1 MTARSWV
8 PREASSSSGDRLAT
22 SAAPS
27 GGGRRIS
34 YLWLALPLAFLGVM
48 LLFYPFRYVFEFDT
62 DEGINAIKTFLSLR
76 GFRLYSEIW
85 NDQPPAFTLLLAFWF
100 RLFGLRV
107 VAGRALVLLF
117 STALI
122 AGAVHYLRRSWGRAA
137 AVAGLLF
144 VILLPFYCELSV
156 SIMIGLPSIAFGV
169 LSFVGQA
176 RWHDQR
182 RPLWLILSGV
192 SLALAIL
199 TKAFTVILVP
209 LWVLGLF
216 LALRHELRLEPRRR
230 LRSWLPLL
238 TWSLPF
244 VAVGTLALLF
254 VIGPDNV
261 GQLVEVH
268 LAAERAPAFQPS
280 ALLPTINVFLQRV
293 IPLFLL
299 AGVGAFQA
307 VRTRTWHALYLV
319 GWVVLAYVLL
329 LVNRPTWP
337 HQQLLVTVPTAMLAA
352 IGAGTAMRDLQ
363 ARLRSRPSSFSGLPL
378 ALICVA
384 ASLVFVGARGPA
396 TVDEFD
402 FDFPN
407 LRISPSTNLQER
419 QIVALMSDHA
429 QETNWVFTD
438 RPMFAF
444 LAKLPV
450 PPYLAVLS
458 SKRLLSGELTQA
470 EILEVLEAYK
480 PEMVL
485 AARFDVP
492 AAREYMSRRNFRRI
506 DETPFYRLYF
516 RRNLP

>member
-1 MTARSWV
+1 MTAPAHA
-8 PREASSSSGDRLAT
+8 PRAPASLSGDRGAT
-22 SAAPS
+22 SAASS

-34 YLWLALPLAFLGVM
+34 YLWFALPLAFLGVM
-48 LLFYPFRYVFEFDT
+48 ILFYPFRYVFEFDT
-62 DEGINAIKTFLSLR
+62 DEGINAIKAFLSLR

-107 VAGRALVLLF
+107 VVGRVLVLLF

-137 AVAGLLF
+137 AVAGLVFLF
-144 VILLPFYCELSV
+144 LLPFYCELSV

-169 LSFVGQA
+169 LSFAGQS
-176 RWHDQR
+176 RWHDER
-182 RPLWLILSGV
+182 RPVWLVLSGA

-199 TKAFTVILVP
+199 TKAFTVILIP
-209 LWVLGLF
+209 LWVLGLV
-216 LALRHELRLEPRRR
+216 LALRHDLRLEPRR

-238 TWSLPF
+238 TWGLPF
-244 VAVGTLALLF
+244 AGICILALFL
-254 VIGPDNV
+254 VIGPENV

-280 ALLPTINVFLQRV
+280 ALLPTINTFLKNL

-307 VRTRTWHALYLV
+307 VRARTWHALYLV
-319 GWVVLAYVLL
+319 GWVVLAYALL

-337 HQQLLVTVPTAMLAA
+337 HQQLLVTVPTAILAA
-352 IGAGTAMRDLQ
+352 IGGGTAIRDLL
-363 ARLRSRPSSFSGLPL
+363 ARLRSRPSSSSGLAV
-378 ALICVA
+378 ALISVA
-384 ASLVFVGARGPA
+384 AALIFVAARGPA
-396 TVDEFD
+396 TLNEFD
-402 FDFPN
+402 LDFPN
-407 LRISPSTNLQER
+407 LKSSPSTNLQER
-419 QIVALMSDHA
+419 QIVARMSDHA

-450 PPYLAVLS
+450 PPFLAVLS
-458 SKRLLSGELTQA
+458 SKRLVSGELTQA

-485 AARFDVP
+485 AGRFDVP
-492 AAREYMSRRNFRRI
+492 AAQEYMSRRNFRRI

-516 RRNLP
+516 RPNPP

>member
-1 MTARSWV
+1 MTTPTHAPLV
-8 PREASSSSGDRLAT
+8 TASASGDRPTT
-22 SAAPS
+22 SASPS
-27 GGGRRIS
+27 GHTRRIS
-34 YLWLALPLAFLGVM
+34 FLWFALPLAFLGVM

-62 DEGINAIKTFLSLR
+62 DEGINAIKAFLSLR

-117 STALI
+117 SATLI
-122 AGAVHYLRRSWGRAA
+122 AGAVHYLRRSWSGEA

-144 VILLPFYCELSV
+144 VVLLPFYCELSV

-176 RWHDQR
+176 RWHDDR
-182 RPLWLILSGV
+182 RPAWLVLSGA

-216 LALRHELRLEPRRR
+216 LALRHDLRLAPRR

-244 VAVGTLALLF
+244 VAICTLALFL
-254 VIGPDNV
+254 VIGPENV

-280 ALLPTINVFLQRV
+280 ELLPTINVFLQRL

-307 VRTRTWHALYLV
+307 VRTRTWHSLYLV
-319 GWVVLAYVLL
+319 GWVVSAYALL

-337 HQQLLVTVPTAMLAA
+337 HQQLLITVPTAILAG
-352 IGAGTAMRDLQ
+352 IGAGTAIRDLL
-363 ARLRSRPSSFSGLPL
+363 ARLRSRPSTSSGLPV
-378 ALICVA
+378 ALISVVASLAFVA
-384 ASLVFVGARGPA
+384 ARAPA
-396 TVDEFD
+396 TLREFD
-402 FDFPN
+402 LDLPN
-407 LRISPSTNLQER
+407 LKSSPSTNLQER

-429 QETNWVFTD
+429 QETDWVFTD

-450 PPYLAVLS
+450 PPFLAVLS
-458 SKRLLSGELTQA
+458 SKRILSGELTQA

-516 RRNLP
+516 RPKSP